1 MTVIRQSFFC
11 LKVLYYNFYMTKEVL
26 GNIHSIESF
35 GTVDGPGIRFVVFMQ
50 GCPMRC
56 QYCHNPDT
64 WAYDRNKQL
73 TPTEIIEK
81 YDKVK
86 EFLKNGGLTVTGGEP
101 LSQIEFVTD
110 LFRLA
115 KEENIHTAIDTSGIL
130 FNKTNTEKIDEL
142 LKYTDLVML
151 DIKHINDEKHRELT
165 KHTNKNILDFA
176 IYLSEKNIPMW
187 VRYVVVPTLTD
198 KEEDLIELGKF
209 LSKLKNLKALDM
221 LPYHN
226 MAIPK
231 YENLGI
237 EYPLKNIMS
246 ADKTH
251 ILKVRDIILT
261 EYKKQKNI
269 KHNN

>member
-1 MTVIRQSFFC
+1 MQ
-11 LKVLYYNFYMTKEVL
+11 KEIL

-64 WAYDRNKQL
+64 WTYDINKQIM
-73 TPTEIIEK
+73 PNEIIDK
-81 YDKVK
+81 YEKVK

-101 LSQIEFVTD
+101 LSQIEFVTE
-110 LFRLA
+110 LFKQA
-115 KEENIHTAIDTSGIL
+115 KDKNIHTAIDTSGVL
-130 FNKTNTEKIDEL
+130 FNRENTEKIDEL

-151 DIKHINDEKHRELT
+151 DIKHIDDNKHKNLT
-165 KHTNKNILDFA
+165 KHSNKNILDFA
-176 IYLSEKNIPMW
+176 NYLSEKNIPMW
-187 VRYVVVPTLTD
+187 VRYVVVPTITD
-198 KEEDLIELGKF
+198 NENDLKELGLF
-209 LSKLKNLKALDM
+209 LSKLNNLKALDV

-237 EYPLKNIMS
+237 EYPLMDIMP
-246 ADKTH
+246 ADKTS
-251 ILKVRDIILT
+251 ILKARDIILT
-261 EYKKQKNI
+261 EYKKQKISNLQ
-269 KHNN
+269 N